1 MKQTLLCCVLLA
13 SMSAQADS
21 LGPLLPQQTTEDSAA
36 QIMVPKQKRLVPSPT
51 VVDLGPLATTR
62 AELAEP
68 AKEGQPE
75 RIGLRRD
82 IEALKDDSLTG
93 SALNWRV
100 TSAGG
105 HIAAISLISPDAL
118 SVRAGLAVK
127 NLPSSAVVRFYT
139 QQDPTPVEVHAS
151 VILQAIE
158 RNLTADDQSVNARIY
173 WSPPIQGNEITVE
186 IELPEGVSKDALNV
200 SLPVLSHLYR
210 SPTDTDS
217 KSEVKLG
224 NSGACEVDYAC
235 EAGGDPSLDVK
246 SRSTAKMIFVDD
258 GDSYLCSGTLL
269 NNNNQDRTPYF
280 LSANHCISTQT
291 SASSLATFWFYRA
304 TACKGLTLDPT
315 TTTLYG
321 GAQLL
326 YHSANTDTAFLRLLD
341 AAPAGATFAGWSTD
355 ATSYKPGQAVLG
367 VHYPRGDVQKISHGK
382 VDSYSTCTSSGS
394 NKFIC
399 KSSFLPKA
407 TFLGIIWNSGITEG
421 GSSGSSLFSGD
432 QVIGQLYGGGSS
444 CLSPTKPDHYG
455 LLSVAYNAKLKDW
468 LSPSATIIPSTGTA
482 VEYFNPDLNHY
493 FMTADPAEQAYVD
506 TGAVGKWLRTGQTF
520 KAGGSK
526 AVCRFYGNTLP
537 NPATGV
543 AFGPNSHFY
552 TADTSEC
559 DFLVGFYNP
568 AEPSWK
574 FESYDFNITDVV
586 GGACPTGTVPVY
598 RLYNRGYE
606 RGVASNHRFT
616 RDLALANQ
624 MAQEG
629 WSFEDVKMCAPQ

>member
-1 MKQTLLCCVLLA
+1 MKRSLLCCALVA
-13 SMSAQADS
+13 SMAAQADS
-21 LGPLLPQQTTEDSAA
+21 LGPLLPQQPVEDAAA
-36 QIMVPKQKRLVPSPT
+36 QAIAPKRARLVPVPT
-51 VVDLGPLATTR
+51 AVDLGPLAMTK

-68 AKEGQPE
+68 AKAGQPE
-75 RIGLRRD
+75 RIGVRRD
-82 IEALKDDSLTG
+82 IEALNSESLTD

-100 TSAGG
+100 TSTGG
-105 HIAAISLISPDAL
+105 HVAAISLTSPDAVI
-118 SVRAGLAVK
+118 VRAALGVK
-127 NLPSSAVVRFYT
+127 RLPSSAVLRFYT
-139 QQDPTPVEVHAS
+139 QEDTTPIEVHAS
-151 VILQAIE
+151 SILESIE
-158 RNLTADDQSVNARIY
+158 RNLAAGDQSDQARLY
-173 WSPPIQGNEITVE
+173 WSPPILGSEITVE
-186 IELPEGVSKDALNV
+186 IELPEGVATDALEI

-210 SPTDTDS
+210 SPTDT
-217 KSEVKLG
+217 KSEAKFG

-235 EAGGDPSLDVK
+235 EAGGDASLDVK
-246 SRSTAKMIFVDD
+246 SRSTAKMVFVDD

-269 NNNNQDRTPYF
+269 NNANQDRTPYF
-280 LSANHCISTQT
+280 LSANHCISSQT
-291 SASSLATFWFYRA
+291 SASSLATYWFYRV
-304 TACKGLTLDPT
+304 TACKGSTLDPT
-315 TTTLYG
+315 TTTLTG

-326 YHSANTDTAFLRLLD
+326 YNSANTDTTFLRLYD
-341 AAPAGATFAGWSTD
+341 AAPAAATFAGWSTD
-355 ATSYKPGQAVLG
+355 AASYNGGLAVLG
-367 VHYPRGDVQKISHGK
+367 VHYPRGDVQKISHGN
-382 VDSYSTCTSSGS
+382 VSGYSTCASTSSHNFSCRSS
-394 NKFIC
+394 NQA
-399 KSSFLPKA
+399 SA
-407 TFLGIIWNSGITEG
+407 TFVDVTWSSGVTEG

-432 QVIGQLYGGGSS
+432 QVIGQLYGGDSS
-444 CLSPTKPDHYG
+444 CAAPREADQYG
-455 LLSVAYNAKLKDW
+455 LLSVAYNAKLKEW
-468 LSPSATIIPSTGTA
+468 LSPSAVVVPSQNTV
-482 VEYFNPDLNHY
+482 VEYFNPDLGHY
-493 FMTADPAEQAYVD
+493 FMTADAAEQAYVD
-506 TGAVGKWLRTGQTF
+506 TGAVGRWLRTGQTF

-537 NPATGV
+537 NPATGA

-574 FESYDFNITDVV
+574 FESYDFNTTEIV